1 MGFNISGLAINKN
14 YENDFHDLAHQ
25 LGWKLE
31 RHTEIDFETASANWK
46 DDAYCDVY
54 FTENGT
60 LIFLSLDRLPV
71 RNVKN
76 DSSLIFAISETSMA
90 FDMSYY
96 EAGIE
101 LRSIMEVNGEQ
112 FEDKGDKLKV
122 ENISSDTSEIIWNQL
137 EVVIGKR
144 FWDIEPEEKAIRYVF
159 KKVKTSAASNKLEKT
174 KPDESERKK
183 EVAWRYISL
192 LITLGFFGLIFLADD
207 IFLKSEE
214 PKVPVT
220 SQRLESP
227 LKGDYYSICG
237 HRCYT
242 LKIDSLTADS
252 ILFVVPIEDMSKVFI
267 YEYNEAYIDTA
278 KNIRKVWLNKLDV
291 KQTYSTDDNFEGKRI
306 PELDFLIRD
315 YNTKLTRIKRRKV
328 YPNTGKSVLY

>member
-14 YENDFHDLAHQ
+14 YENDFYDLARQ

-31 RHTEIDFETASANWK
+31 RHADIDFETASANWK

-112 FEDKGDKLKV
+112 LEDKGDKLKV
-122 ENISSDTSEIIWNQL
+122 EDISSDTSEIIWNQL
-137 EVVIGKR
+137 EVVLGKR

-159 KKVKTSAASNKLEKT
+159 KKVKTSAGTSKPKKT
-174 KPDESERKK
+174 KADESEKKK

-192 LITLGFFGLIFLADD
+192 FITLGFFGLIFFAND
-207 IFLKSEE
+207 IFLKSEQ
-214 PKVPVT
+214 PKVSWT
-220 SQRLESP
+220 TQRLESP
-227 LKGDYYSICG
+227 LKGDYYLFCSSRRAI
-237 HRCYT
+237 T
-242 LKIDSLTADS
+242 FKVDSVTIDS
-252 ILFVVPIEDMSKVFI
+252 ILFDAPADKTKYFKSGREQR
-267 YEYNEAYIDTA
+267 AYIDTTN
-278 KNIRKVWLNKLDV
+278 KIKKVWLKRSILKDALY
-291 KQTYSTDDNFEGKRI
+291 KDDNFHPI
-306 PELDFLIRD
+306 PIEELEYFFKNRKIYIPAIDRKG
-315 YNTKLTRIKRRKV
+315 YPMSNIKF
-328 YPNTGKSVLY
+328 G